1 MNTAA
6 TPGFVI
12 ENVRESGNREL
23 IDKAMARWIG
33 DGVMSGEEARK
44 RARQLLMVATTEAD
58 GTVAGMATTYLQT
71 QPALR
76 LPLWHMRAYVA
87 PAFRKQEIAIQMLFA
102 TVDFHKSQYES
113 GADRS
118 GCGLYMEIENP
129 HIKKNRNEAIWPTT
143 RLAFVGL
150 NAKGDHC
157 RVRYFEGARLD

>member
-1 MNTAA
+1 MNTAP

-12 ENVRESGNREL
+12 ENVRESGNQEL
-23 IDKAMARWIG
+23 IDKAMARWTD
-33 DGVMSGEEARK
+33 DGVISGEEAKK
-44 RARQLLMVATTEAD
+44 RAGQLLIVATSEAD
-58 GTVAGMATTYLQT
+58 GTIAGMATTYLQT
-71 QPALR
+71 QAALR

-87 PAFRKQEIAIQMLFA
+87 PEFRKQEIGMQMLFA
-102 TVDFHKSQYES
+102 TVDFHKSRYES

-129 HIKKNRNEAIWPTT
+129 YIKKYRNEAIWPNS

-157 RVRYFEGARLD
+157 RVRYFNGAGLD

>member
-12 ENVRESGNREL
+12 ENVRESGNQEL
-23 IDKAMARWIG
+23 IDKAIARWTD
-33 DGVMSGEEARK
+33 DGVVSPGEAKK
-44 RARQLLMVATTEAD
+44 RARQLLMVATSRSD

-71 QPALR
+71 QPVLR

-87 PAFRKQEIAIQMLFA
+87 PEFRKQEIGMQMLFA

-129 HIKKNRNEAIWPTT
+129 HIKKYRNEAIWPTT

-157 RVRYFEGARLD
+157 RACYFDGARLD